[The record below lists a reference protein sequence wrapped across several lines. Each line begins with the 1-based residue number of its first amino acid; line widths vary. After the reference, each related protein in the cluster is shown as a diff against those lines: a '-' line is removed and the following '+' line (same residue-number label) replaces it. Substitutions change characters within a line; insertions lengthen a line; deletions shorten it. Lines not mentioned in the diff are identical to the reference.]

1 LPASA
6 AAATISGVL
15 MEILAHLPA
24 LPLAFL
30 PRRWWAA
37 FYRLPVERLVVA
49 SGVLTLMIGLG
60 LGLWGFLA
68 FAQNVAGT
76 ASEAGLK
83 APIDSGVTLSTLQ
96 GFSAFSFVGFVC
108 FTPLGWF
115 STYLVVTG
123 LLRAVSAVVGQPF
136 GEPILTGIDAVGTR
150 WSAAA
155 GKARRQRARERL
167 EGRAMP
173 DRLFTG
179 EWAGLTGVD
188 YVVVASRQKQEWTAG
203 TIVATG
209 ERFFAIGEPFDMRL
223 PHGVRTAYPLTVLN
237 TGEVMRRAVSYVLPP
252 LEPSTAVRRSSSS

>member
-1 LPASA
+1 LPAA
-6 AAATISGVL
+6 ASVATICGVL
-15 MEILAHLPA
+15 MEILAHLLA
-24 LPLAFL
+24 LPVAFL

-37 FYRLPVERLVVA
+37 FYRLPVGRLVVA

-68 FAQNVAGT
+68 FAQSVAST
-76 ASEAGLK
+76 ASDAGLR
-83 APIDSGVTLSTLQ
+83 ATNDNVTLSSLQ

-108 FTPLGWF
+108 FTPLGLF

-123 LLRAVSAVVGQPF
+123 LLRAVSASVGQFF
-136 GEPILTGIDAVGTR
+136 GDPILTGLDAIGTR
-150 WSAAA
+150 WSAATA
-155 GKARRQRARERL
+155 KARRRRARERL

-188 YVVVASRQKQEWTAG
+188 YVVIASRQKQEWTAG

-209 ERFFAIGEPFDMRL
+209 ERWDC
-223 PHGVRTAYPLTVLN
+223 RT
-237 TGEVMRRAVSYVLPP
+237 G
-252 LEPSTAVRRSSSS
+252 